1 LLCFRTASNG
11 PARPRRG
18 WPTWIGW
25 APTPAA
31 TASTPT
37 APPSEAPASTEAP
50 AAAPPAAKA
59 AEPATTKP
67 SKAQISHI
75 RQVCRADYR
84 AHCAGVTA
92 GASGLACLKNNVAS
106 LSAPCR
112 LVLGDASVGNTSQAP
127 PAPTVS
133 DELPVVSPREEIF
146 IMRSA
151 CGPDFRT
158 YCEELRPAG
167 RATAWCAAE
176 PVYMYEGAQRRRT
189 GPAELKRLGV
199 NLICLSDGT
208 TSQGFVLRGGVFAPI
223 TFPLAKCSS
232 RAFAGKIESTLVI
245 PIRARIRFK
254 ITTGARGP
262 VVNGET
268 ILRRSA

>member
-1 LLCFRTASNG
+1 MTLIGNRALAAADLWSVCSVIFAMISASGPLCAQQPTQAQINAIREACRADYQEHCAGVPAGGAPALACLQKNVASVSEACQRAVNAADVAPTATQ
-11 PARPRRG
+11 PAAV
-18 WPTWIGW
+18 

-37 APPSEAPASTEAP
+37 APPSEARASTEAP

-59 AEPATTKP
+59 AEPASTRP

-75 RQVCRADYR
+75 RQACRADYR

-92 GASGLACLKNNVAS
+92 GASGLACLKDNVAS

-112 LVLGDASVGNTSQAP
+112 LALGDAAVGNTPQAP

-158 YCEELRPAG
+158 YCEGLRPGGG
-167 RATAWCAAE
+167 RIIGCLQANRASLSPRC
-176 PVYMYEGAQRRRT
+176 QRALLALRTRR
-189 GPAELKRLGV
+189 
-199 NLICLSDGT
+199 
-208 TSQGFVLRGGVFAPI
+208 
-223 TFPLAKCSS
+223 
-232 RAFAGKIESTLVI
+232 
-245 PIRARIRFK
+245 
-254 ITTGARGP
+254 
-262 VVNGET
+262 
-268 ILRRSA
+268 